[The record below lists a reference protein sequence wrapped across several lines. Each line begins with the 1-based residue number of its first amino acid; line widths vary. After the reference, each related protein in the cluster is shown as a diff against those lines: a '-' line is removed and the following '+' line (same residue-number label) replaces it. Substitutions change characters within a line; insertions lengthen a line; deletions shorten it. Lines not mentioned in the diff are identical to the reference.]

1 MCELGTKPAHEAIAD
16 ADLLILVSTNYP
28 CTFYINHKIPAI
40 RIDLGTA
47 KIGHRHNIN
56 LAIVADAKSALAL
69 LNKHGQAAPKR
80 PFLTA

>member
-1 MCELGTKPAHEAIAD
+1 MCELDTKPAYEAMSD

-40 RIDLGTA
+40 QIDLGTT

-56 LAIVADAKSALAL
+56 LAIMADDKSALAL
-69 LNKHGQAAPKR
+69 LNKHGQAAFKR